1 MPDPRS
7 VTFSTEV
14 LIGYNDGRADGFDEY
29 GRKPWQEGYSDKSQ
43 QEKEWETFHAFQ
55 GEFARVFGPRR
66 RGRSFQGMRLD
77 NEVDSPDYHSYH
89 LGLEGKFRKLRPRRR
104 KKKRR

>member
-14 LIGYNDGRADGFDEY
+14 IFGYENKGADFFDEY
-29 GRKPWQEGYSDKSQ
+29 GRKPWQPDYNDKHQ
-43 QEKEWETFHAFQ
+43 QEREWDTFHAFQ

-66 RGRSFQGMRLD
+66 RGRAYEFGKLD
-77 NEVDSPDYHSYH
+77 SEEDSSS
-89 LGLEGKFRKLRPRRR
+89 RA
-104 KKKRR
+104 